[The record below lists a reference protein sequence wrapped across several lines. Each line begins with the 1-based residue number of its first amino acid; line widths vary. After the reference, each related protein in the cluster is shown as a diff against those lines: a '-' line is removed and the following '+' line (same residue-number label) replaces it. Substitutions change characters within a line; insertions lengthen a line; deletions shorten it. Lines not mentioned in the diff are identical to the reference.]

1 MHISRPD
8 ILFSLFARLTSL
20 PGIGPK
26 MADQMAK
33 RIGVHVIDLL
43 RHLPVGVNDR
53 RARPSVVDVEEGSL
67 ATFDVLVLSA
77 DIPPARVKRPA
88 RFRVETNGGEMD
100 ILFFHAQTDYLK
112 NTLPVGE
119 RRLVSGRV
127 ERFQN
132 RVQMAHPDYILSP
145 ANADD
150 MPAFE
155 PLYPLTAGLKA
166 NPCVKRFQLGW
177 SACAICQNGL
187 ISRLWQTITGLTL
200 KLP

>member
-26 MADQMAK
+26 MAEQMEK

-53 RARPSVVDVEEGSL
+53 RARPSVADVVEGSL

-100 ILFFHAQTDYLK
+100 ILFFHSHTD
-112 NTLPVGE
+112 
-119 RRLVSGRV
+119 
-127 ERFQN
+127 
-132 RVQMAHPDYILSP
+132 
-145 ANADD
+145 
-150 MPAFE
+150 
-155 PLYPLTAGLKA
+155 
-166 NPCVKRFQLGW
+166 
-177 SACAICQNGL
+177 
-187 ISRLWQTITGLTL
+187 
-200 KLP
+200 